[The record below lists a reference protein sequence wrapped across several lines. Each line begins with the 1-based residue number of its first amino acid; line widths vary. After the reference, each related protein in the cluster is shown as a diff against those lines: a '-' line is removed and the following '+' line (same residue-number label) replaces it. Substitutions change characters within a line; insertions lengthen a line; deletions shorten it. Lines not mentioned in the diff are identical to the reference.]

1 MERLLMF
8 VLNCFCW
15 SIPFALA
22 WSFMSYHKYSLF
34 GVVVGCGM
42 GLFLAGVLFSGRS
55 DDKKHK

>member
-1 MERLLMF
+1 MF